1 MSKIQ
6 KIILS
11 ILSLAFIVL
20 VSQIAKAERTSDK
33 ETIIFD
39 QGFEYKIESDGETI
53 GEILNN
59 GGIEIQEND
68 IVFPSLDYKLE
79 GDRYPVK
86 IIIDRAIPVLL
97 IFYDKAEK
105 IFTQKDKVV
114 EVLKA
119 EGINLK
125 DNDLINYN
133 LNTEIFPNIEIKIW
147 QKPRPERRGSPQRA
161 AKPIKFVKTGEIQTG
176 LATWYS
182 YIPGNFCASTTYRKG
197 TKLLVTNLKNGKKVI
212 VTVNDYGPF
221 NGPIIDLER
230 NAFLKLSPLFKG
242 VIRVRVEKIK
252 VL

>member
-20 VSQIAKAERTSDK
+20 ASQIVKAERTSDK

-39 QGFEYKIESDGETI
+39 QGLEYKIESDGETI

-68 IVFPSLDYKLE
+68 IVFPSLNYKLE

-97 IFYDKAEK
+97 IFYGKTEK

-114 EVLKA
+114 EVLEA

-147 QKPRPERRGSPQRA
+147 QKPKPKPKSIPR
-161 AKPIKFVKTGEIQTG
+161 PIKFVKTGEIQTG

-230 NAFLKLSPLFKG
+230 NAFLKLSPLLKG
-242 VIRVRVEKIK
+242 VIRVKVEKIK

>member
-105 IFTQKDKVV
+105 IFTQKEKVV
-114 EVLKA
+114 EVLEA

-147 QKPRPERRGSPQRA
+147 QKPKPKPKSIPRPIE
-161 AKPIKFVKTGEIQTG
+161 FVKTGETQKGI
-176 LATWYS
+176 ATWYS
-182 YIPGNFCASTTYRKG
+182 YIPGNFCASTTYKKG

-230 NAFLKLSPLFKG
+230 NAFLKLAPLFKG
-242 VIRVRVEKIK
+242 VIKVKVEKIK